1 MSKMAKGNVAKS
13 KIAEKIKNLYGTDY
27 VGESGGKYYVYENDG
42 GEKIQIAISLTCP
55 KNPIGA
61 IDMSNAF
68 GDGLDFEAEPV
79 LAQTKFEPAEITE
92 QEKDNLKALM
102 DRLGL

>member
-1 MSKMAKGNVAKS
+1 MPKGAIAKN

-42 GEKIQIAISLTCP
+42 AEKVQIAISLTCP
-55 KNPIGA
+55 KNPIGTV
-61 IDMSNAF
+61 DMSSAF

>member
-1 MSKMAKGNVAKS
+1 MPKGAIAKS

-42 GEKIQIAISLTCP
+42 AEKVQIAISLTCP
-55 KNPIGA
+55 KNPIGTV
-61 IDMSNAF
+61 DMSSAF

-79 LAQTKFEPAEITE
+79 LARTKFEPAEITE

>member
-1 MSKMAKGNVAKS
+1 MAKGNVAKS
-13 KIAEKIKNLYGTDY
+13 KIAEKIKNLYGPDY
-27 VGESGGKYYVYENDG
+27 VGESGGKYYVWENDG
-42 GEKIQIAISLTCP
+42 GEKVQIAISLTCP

-61 IDMSNAF
+61 VDMSNAF

>member
-1 MSKMAKGNVAKS
+1 MARGSQAKN

-42 GEKIQIAISLTCP
+42 GEKVQIAISLTCP

>member
-1 MSKMAKGNVAKS
+1 MARGSQAKN
-13 KIAEKIKNLYGTDY
+13 KIAEKIKNLYGADY
-27 VGESGGKYYVYENDG
+27 VGESGGKYYVWENDDG
-42 GEKIQIAISLTCP
+42 QKIQIAISLTCP

-61 IDMSNAF
+61 VDMSSAF
-68 GDGLDFEAEPV
+68 GDGIDFEAESV
-79 LAQTKFEPAEITE
+79 LAPTKFEPAEITE

>member
-1 MSKMAKGNVAKS
+1 MAIGTEAK
-13 KIAEKIKNLYGTDY
+13 EKIINKIIAAL
-27 VGESGGKYYVYENDG
+27 GEAYIGEYDKKYYFLSEENG
-42 GEKIQIAISLTCP
+42 SKKQVAISLTCP
-55 KNPIGA
+55 KNPIGVV
-61 IDMSNAF
+61 DMSGAF

-79 LAQTKFEPAEITE
+79 LAPTKFDAAEITE

>member
-1 MSKMAKGNVAKS
+1 MPKGAIAKS
-13 KIAEKIKNLYGTDY
+13 KIAEKIKNLYGADY
-27 VGESGGKYYVYENDG
+27 VGESGGKYYIYENDG
-42 GEKIQIAISLTCP
+42 GEKVQIAISLTCP
-55 KNPIGA
+55 KNPIGTV
-61 IDMSNAF
+61 DMSNAF

>member
-1 MSKMAKGNVAKS
+1 MAKGSIAKS
-13 KIAEKIKNLYGTDY
+13 KIAEKIKNLYGADY
-27 VGESGGKYYVYENDG
+27 VGESGGKYYIYENDG
-42 GEKIQIAISLTCP
+42 GEKVQIAISLTCP
-55 KNPIGA
+55 KNPIGTV
-61 IDMSNAF
+61 DMSNAF

>member
-1 MSKMAKGNVAKS
+1 MAKGSVAKAAIGQKLQTLFGS
-13 KIAEKIKNLYGTDY
+13 DY
-27 VGESGGKYYVYENDG
+27 IGESGGKHYVWQNDG
-42 GEKIQIAISLTCP
+42 AEKVQIAISLTCP

-79 LAQTKFEPAEITE
+79 LAPTKFDAAEITE

>member
-1 MSKMAKGNVAKS
+1 MAKGNVAKS

-42 GEKIQIAISLTCP
+42 GEKIQIAISLTCT

-61 IDMSNAF
+61 VDMSNSF

>member
-1 MSKMAKGNVAKS
+1 MPKGAIAKN

-61 IDMSNAF
+61 VDMSNAF

>member
-1 MSKMAKGNVAKS
+1 MARGSQAKS
-13 KIAEKIKNLYGTDY
+13 KIAEKIKNLYGSDY
-27 VGESGGKYYVYENDG
+27 VGESSGKYYVWENDG
-42 GEKIQIAISLTCP
+42 GEKVQIAISLTCP
-55 KNPIGA
+55 KNPIGVV
-61 IDMSNAF
+61 DMSGAF

-79 LAQTKFEPAEITE
+79 LAPTKFDAAEITE

>member
-1 MSKMAKGNVAKS
+1 MAKGATAKL
-13 KIAEKIKNLYGTDY
+13 KIAEKLKTLFGADY
-27 VGESGGKYYVYENDG
+27 VGESGGKYYIYENDG

-61 IDMSNAF
+61 VDMSNAF